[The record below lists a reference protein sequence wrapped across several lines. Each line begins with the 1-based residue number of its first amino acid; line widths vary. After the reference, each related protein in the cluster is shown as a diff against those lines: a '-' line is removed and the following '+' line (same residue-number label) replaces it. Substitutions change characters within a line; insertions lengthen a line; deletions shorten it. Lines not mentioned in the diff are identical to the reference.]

1 MTRRPPFAC
10 AALSSLAMVLG
21 ACSPPAEEPAPAPA
35 PAPAPVPAPLD
46 AVAYACESGRTVSV
60 RYPDAETA
68 TLTYE
73 GRTLTLKSTAAA
85 PAAET
90 GARYA
95 GEGLEWWTA
104 VRDGQETAAL
114 RRAGPNAQVGAVVLE
129 RCARPAAGSG
139 GTTPGTQPV
148 LAPCKGDQLRLTS
161 AGGDAGAGN
170 RVAVLGVQNTGAQ
183 PCGLTGYPTVTLLD
197 GQGKA
202 LGVRAEQNPGGYF
215 RNGEPPSPVELR
227 PQGRAYFDLA
237 WSVIPHEGEGETTCP
252 SASRIRIT
260 APGDTTAL
268 TLTQPFTPCG
278 GRVRVSPFRPTES
291 DVAPPASV

>member
-1 MTRRPPFAC
+1 MSRRPQFAY
-10 AALSSLAMVLG
+10 AALSSLAVVLA
-21 ACSPPAEEPAPAPA
+21 ACSPPAEEAAPVPTPTPAPTA
-35 PAPAPVPAPLD
+35 PAPLD

-60 RYPDAETA
+60 RYPDADTA
-68 TLTYE
+68 TLAYE
-73 GRTLTLKSTAAA
+73 GRTLTLKRT
-85 PAAET
+85 PAAS

-114 RRAGPNAQVGAVVLE
+114 RRAGPNDQVGAVVLE

-139 GTTPGTQPV
+139 GTAPGTQPV

-170 RVAVLGVQNTGAQ
+170 RVAVLAVQNTGAQ

-197 GQGKA
+197 GQGKT
-202 LGVRAEQNPGGYF
+202 LSVRAEQNPGSYF
-215 RNGEPPSPVELR
+215 RNGQPPSPVELR
-227 PQGRAYFDLA
+227 PQGRAWFDLA
-237 WSVIPHEGEGETTCP
+237 WSIVPHEGEGETTCP
-252 SASRIRIT
+252 SATRIRIT
-260 APGDTTAL
+260 APGDTTAM